1 MASHI
6 FWQLHIIIVVY
17 MKGETK
23 MFERKKYKLLKRY
36 SINYDGHTLYK
47 IKYLKDFIDCRGIT
61 IKKGTLGGYVENYDI
76 LDQNGNACI
85 LGGAKVYGKSKI
97 TGASIVGGESI
108 VGYSTIGSSYIG
120 LGSTIIGGDIKNCKV
135 VESTIH
141 NSHVYECTISDC
153 SKVYGAFVKKCRIF
167 GAMIDSTKY
176 HKYDKVE
183 DIDANGF
190 PYNYYRK
197 DIFENALFFKCNI
210 SSNDEYI
217 NIDAYMYFGHLTIFK
232 TNDNSKGKYG
242 INFICLDGN
251 YYTKGI
257 YDFEGMCSREF
268 GKDSANVII
277 KMVYDAIELMENY
290 NSEKDDA
297 RKDYVDSYIRESI
310 MKIASSGEGD
320 IDVFLNTVVNKSK
333 EFLDNYEK
341 MIKEGIKD
349 AKEC

>member
-23 MFERKKYKLLKRY
+23 MFERKKYKLLKNDT
-36 SINYDGHTLYK
+36 IEYDGHTLYR
-47 IKYLKDFIDCRGIT
+47 IKYLKDFTDCRCVT
-61 IKKGTLGGYVENYDI
+61 IRKGTLGGYVENYDI
-76 LDQNGNACI
+76 LDQSDNSSI
-85 LGGAKVYGKSKI
+85 LGKSIVYGRSRV
-97 TGASIVGGESI
+97 ARSSIVGGESI

-217 NIDAYMYFGHLTIFK
+217 SIDAYMYFEHLTIFK
-232 TNDNSKGKYG
+232 TNDSSKGKYG
-242 INFICLDGN
+242 INFICLDG
-251 YYTKGI
+251 YCHTKSI
-257 YDFEGMCSREF
+257 CDFEDMCHKEF
-268 GKDSANVII
+268 EDAADAII
-277 KMVYDAIELMENY
+277 KTVKDCISIMELHAHKESIKNVDNYIRDAIISAASLNI
-290 NSEKDDA
+290 DDT
-297 RKDYVDSYIRESI
+297 RK
-310 MKIASSGEGD
+310 
-320 IDVFLNTVVNKSK
+320 FLNTILYKAK
-333 EFLDNYEK
+333 DLLDTYDK